1 VATGI
6 DLILAD
12 HRLVDGLFAEYQR
25 TGDPSVVGQIF
36 DALTMHDEAE
46 AHALYPLARAVL
58 DEAALVDRAYLEH
71 SELKM
76 LIEHARAL
84 EGAPLAASMEKIQQ
98 TVEAHVAEE
107 EKGMLPALGKKA
119 TPAQLD
125 GLAARIEQIKQ
136 RVG

>member
-1 VATGI
+1 VTTGI

-12 HRLVDGLFAEYQR
+12 HRLVDELFAEYR
-25 TGDPSVVGQIF
+25 SSADPSVVGQIF
-36 DALTMHDEAE
+36 DALMMHDEAE
-46 AHALYPLARAVL
+46 AHALYPLARAAL
-58 DEAALVDRAYLEH
+58 DDEALVDRAYMEH

-76 LIEHARAL
+76 LIERARAL
-84 EGAPLAASMEKIQQ
+84 EGAPLATALEQMQQ

-107 EKGMLPALGKKA
+107 EKGMLPKLAKKA

-136 RVG
+136 RIG

>member
-1 VATGI
+1 VTTGI

-12 HRLVDGLFAEYQR
+12 HRLVEELFADYQR
-25 TGDPSVVGQIF
+25 SGDASVVGQIF

-58 DEAALVDRAYLEH
+58 DDEALVDRAYMEH

-76 LIEHARAL
+76 LIERARAL
-84 EGAPLAASMEKIQQ
+84 EGAPLAAAIEQIQQ
-98 TVEAHVAEE
+98 TVETHVAEE
-107 EKGMLPALGKKA
+107 EKGMLAKLGKKA